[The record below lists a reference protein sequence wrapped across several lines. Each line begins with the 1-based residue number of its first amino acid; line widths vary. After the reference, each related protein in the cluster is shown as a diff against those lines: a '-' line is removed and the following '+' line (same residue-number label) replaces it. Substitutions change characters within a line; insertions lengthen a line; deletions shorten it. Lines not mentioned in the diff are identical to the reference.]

1 MNFLEDLRMSLF
13 NINFVMIYIIHKML
27 VLLKHHMNYLKDNI
41 FKCFLNRLSFF
52 FLLSFLSI
60 KIWKV

>member
-13 NINFVMIYIIHKML
+13 NINFVMIYIIHKMS

-41 FKCFLNRLSFF
+41 FKCFLNRLSLF
-52 FLLSFLSI
+52 SFKFS
-60 KIWKV
+60 

>member
-13 NINFVMIYIIHKML
+13 NINFVVIYIIHKML
-27 VLLKHHMNYLKDNI
+27 VLLKHHMSYLKDNI

-60 KIWKV
+60 KKWKV

>member
-27 VLLKHHMNYLKDNI
+27 VLLKHHMNHLKDNI

-60 KIWKV
+60 KKWKV

>member
-41 FKCFLNRLSFF
+41 FKCFLIRLSFF

-60 KIWKV
+60 KKWKV